1 MSDPRFATPAARL
14 KNVDALEREIEAV
27 LASGTT
33 AEWVEKLDAAEVP
46 GGPVY
51 RYEQALADPHIRA
64 RNMVEEIEHP
74 KIGRMK
80 MMGRPLKS
88 SGDLTAIRKPA
99 PWLGQHSAEVLR
111 GLGYSQ
117 DEIDR
122 LFAERVVYDRYR
134 T

>member
-1 MSDPRFATPAARL
+1 
-14 KNVDALEREIEAV
+14 
-27 LASGTT
+27 
-33 AEWVEKLDAAEVP
+33 
-46 GGPVY
+46 
-51 RYEQALADPHIRA
+51 
-64 RNMVEEIEHP
+64 
-74 KIGRMK
+74 MK